1 MRIAHGKLKIS
12 PLAPLAA
19 LAVAALFCAGSA
31 FAQDQ
36 DNSIAAA
43 ARRAQEAK
51 KDQPKAAK
59 VYDNTNIP
67 STGGVNVVGQEPP
80 AAGSRVLYL
89 AHGRFSSGRRE
100 TRADQSRNRVPEFR
114 SRHRQTARGRFKSR
128 SRRGPAQVRARSV
141 HLHRQSESRERR
153 ATAAALDSEKS
164 DIDTKSEAVALA
176 EKLMASA
183 QAKLDEAG
191 KQSAAADKAPQ
202 DKSAQDKAASTQPA
216 PAAPATPASST
227 VPDSDTTTVSR

>member
-80 AAGSRVLYL
+80 AAGSTSSTSLTAGSPAADAKPAPTKAELASLNSDLATAKQRVADLKADLDVAQRKYAL
-89 AHGRFSSGRRE
+89 
-100 TRADQSRNRVPEFR
+100 DQSTYISNPNHVND
-114 SRHRQTARGRFKSR
+114 
-128 SRRGPAQVRARSV
+128 
-141 HLHRQSESRERR
+141 R